1 MKKAVTEKKVNAIT
15 NVTVIKIH
23 AEQHCLCAPPALW
36 EIEAEIDVSFAD
48 QASEKW
54 YISTIDLGEAEWVV
68 ATKSM
73 NDLQE
78 NEKADP
84 YIIASYATVR
94 SASKTPFGEAI
105 KALNS
110 IFSKIAVL

>member
-1 MKKAVTEKKVNAIT
+1 MEKNAAEKKIKDIT
-15 NVTVIKIH
+15 DVTIIKIH

-36 EIEAEIDVSFAD
+36 EIEAEIDVRFAD
-48 QASEKW
+48 QTSAKW
-54 YISTIDLGEAEWVV
+54 YISTVDLGETEWVV
-68 ATKSM
+68 ATKGT

-78 NEKADP
+78 NENAAS

-110 IFSKIAVL
+110 IFNKIAVL